1 MSFKEY
7 EFMSPFEFKN
17 VLEEMALLSSKKK
30 KNGKKGCSVLNAGRG
45 NPNYLIVPPRLAFSY
60 LNLFSTKLADEKINS
75 LDLGLQVDKKN
86 IGDKFFQFLKKYE
99 KEEGVL
105 FLKKAVDFAVKK
117 FHFNKDLFI
126 YSLVDAILGDL
137 YPTPP
142 RILIEMEE
150 IIKAYVFQILG
161 IQEKR
166 SDFDLFATEGGS
178 AAMVYLFKSLKIN
191 KVLKPNDSIAIITPI
206 FSPYLE
212 MPHLS
217 EYNLIE
223 VFLSSKEEISWQ
235 ISDEEIKKL
244 ADPKIKALFVV
255 NPANPSSY
263 CLDEKVLSKIEK
275 FIKTKRPDLI
285 VISDAVYAPFI
296 NGFESLVSKL
306 PKNTICVYSFSKYF
320 GVTGWRLGF
329 IMAHKKNII
338 DKKLNSLK
346 KEKFDRY
353 NIVSSSNSIPFIERL
368 VLDSRDVALAHTAG
382 LSGPQQV
389 MMTLLALHELIDE
402 KKSYKKNVQEMLKA
416 RNLQFFQG
424 LDLAF
429 QEKKGNA
436 HYYVFLD
443 LLFMAEKKYGKE
455 FALHLEK
462 KVDPLEFLF
471 KLAKEKCTVI
481 LPGKGF
487 HGNNWTFRISLA
499 NLLDKECA
507 KIGKNIKEVL
517 DDFYEKFKR
526 KFR

>member
-17 VLEEMALLSSKKK
+17 VLEEMAFLSSKKQK
-30 KNGKKGCSVLNAGRG
+30 KEKKGSLVLNAGRG

-60 LNLFSTKLADEKINS
+60 LNLFSTKLADEKIN
-75 LDLGLQVDKKN
+75 LKDLGLQVDKKN
-86 IGDKFFQFLKKYE
+86 IADKFFRFLKKYE
-99 KEEGVL
+99 KQEDII
-105 FLKKAVDFAVKK
+105 FLKKAIDFAVSK
-117 FHFNKDLFI
+117 FGFDKDLFI
-126 YSLVDAILGDL
+126 HSLVDAILGDL

-142 RILIEMEE
+142 RILKEMEE
-150 IIKAYVFQILG
+150 ILKAYVFQILKIKG
-161 IQEKR
+161 KR

-191 KVLKPNDSIAIITPI
+191 KILNPKDSIAIITPI

-217 EYNLIE
+217 EYNLVE
-223 VFLSSKEEISWQ
+223 VFLSAKEELSWQ

-244 ADPKIKALFVV
+244 EDPKIKALFLV

-263 CLDEKVLSKIEK
+263 CFDEKILSKIEK
-275 FIKTKRPDLI
+275 FVKSKRPDLI

-296 NGFESLVSKL
+296 DGFHSLVSKL
-306 PKNTICVYSFSKYF
+306 PRNTICVYSFSKYF

-338 DKKLNSLK
+338 DKKLRSMK
-346 KEKFDRY
+346 KERSDRY
-353 NIVSSSNSIPFIERL
+353 KIVSSSASIPFIDRL

-389 MMTLLALHELIDE
+389 MMTLLALHELVDE
-402 KKSYKKNVQEMLKA
+402 KKSYKKNVQGMLKI
-416 RNLQFFQG
+416 RNLKFFQG
-424 LDLAF
+424 LNLTF
-429 QEKKGNA
+429 LEKKGNA

-443 LLFMAEKKYGKE
+443 LLFMAEKKYGKG
-455 FALHLEK
+455 FALHLK
-462 KVDPLEFLF
+462 RKIDPLEFLF
-471 KLAKEKCTVI
+471 KLAKDKSTVI

-487 HGNNWTFRISLA
+487 HGNEWTFRISLA
-499 NLLDKECA
+499 NLLEGECFD
-507 KIGKNIKEVL
+507 IGKNIRQVL
-517 DDFYEKFKR
+517 DDFHEKFK
-526 KFR
+526 KKS